1 MVTEPAGPPF
11 KATLWIK
18 PAFRTDFID
27 VRAKL
32 AEEFGSEFARYP
44 KALYISDH
52 TTAGYLDQRLAQRLE
67 YDQAKLQEFIRV
79 FHEIFPPK
87 AGYVHDEL
95 DLRTE
100 LSDEQRATEPE
111 NADSHLT
118 FIGAGLQSAAS
129 YDHEKDKPVWFV
141 DLDGVHRGGT
151 RQRRTTVVGYGEE
164 EVVARTQLTVQVPSH
179 GIDAIDLREQ
189 EFGFVDRLQA
199 LVEEHGVPFGRLDV
213 SLAPQEAGASLTVN
227 EYEPLLMN
235 SDLRGVLLSP
245 LRFMADQGREVL
257 NRPLSLPGKALR
269 LPGKALRLSGK
280 ALRLSGKALSV
291 AKAGHDRVA
300 ELSGTGHRFRH
311 GGGGP
316 HPEPGPG
323 TDRGR
328 RIGDRTRP
336 EPDAGAPC
344 VPLPGT
350 AAGDQPARDRPGRR
364 REGRDPV
371 GHVSEPDPHPV
382 EGPAGAD
389 ARAGRETGALRLIAG
404 PPPTAYRVRPSDQR
418 SPLRAVHGE
427 ARPRNQTGPLR
438 GQERHYVR
446 DLVSAPEPPQGQV
459 RLDELSH
466 PLGVRLHSP
475 VPASARELDGAGGDA
490 VHADAVLSRV
500 PGP

>member
-1 MVTEPAGPPF
+1 MSAEPPF
-11 KATLWIK
+11 KATLWIR

-67 YDQAKLQEFIRV
+67 YDQARLQEFIRV
-79 FHEIFPPK
+79 FHEIFPPN

-95 DLRTE
+95 DLRAE

-179 GIDAIDLREQ
+179 GIAAIDLREQ

-269 LPGKALRLSGK
+269 LPGKALRLPGK
-280 ALRLSGKALSV
+280 ALRLSGKALNV
-291 AKAGHDRVA
+291 AR
-300 ELSGTGHRFRH
+300 LGTTVLRSS
-311 GGGGP
+311 
-316 HPEPGPG
+316 PGPVIDSA
-323 TDRGR
+323 TVEAVHILNRVLE
-328 RIGDRTRP
+328 RIGVDESVIARVLSRTLAFPVSRYQGLRRGISLPVIDRDGDGKGEIPWGTYQSP
-336 EPDAGAPC
+336 ILIQWKAPK
-344 VPLPGT
+344 
-350 AAGDQPARDRPGRR
+350 
-364 REGRDPV
+364 
-371 GHVSEPDPHPV
+371 
-382 EGPAGAD
+382 GP
-389 ARAGRETGALRLIAG
+389 T
-404 PPPTAYRVRPSDQR
+404 
-418 SPLRAVHGE
+418 
-427 ARPRNQTGPLR
+427 
-438 GQERHYVR
+438 
-446 DLVSAPEPPQGQV
+446 
-459 RLDELSH
+459 
-466 PLGVRLHSP
+466 
-475 VPASARELDGAGGDA
+475 RELD
-490 VHADAVLSRV
+490 VKLVRFV
-500 PGP
+500 

>member
-213 SLAPQEAGASLTVN
+213 SLAPQEKGASLTVN

-235 SDLRGVLLSP
+235 SDLRGALLSP

-257 NRPLSLPGKALR
+257 SRPLSLPGKALR

-280 ALRLSGKALSV
+280 ALHV
-291 AKAGHDRVA
+291 ARM
-300 ELSGTGHRFRH
+300 GTTAFRSS
-311 GGGGP
+311 
-316 HPEPGPG
+316 PGPVIDSA
-323 TDRGR
+323 TVEAVHILNRVLE
-328 RIGDRTRP
+328 RIGVDESVIARVLNRTLAFPVSRFQGLRRGISLPVIDRDGDGKGEIPWGTYQSP
-336 EPDAGAPC
+336 ILIQWKAPK
-344 VPLPGT
+344 
-350 AAGDQPARDRPGRR
+350 
-364 REGRDPV
+364 
-371 GHVSEPDPHPV
+371 
-382 EGPAGAD
+382 GP
-389 ARAGRETGALRLIAG
+389 T
-404 PPPTAYRVRPSDQR
+404 
-418 SPLRAVHGE
+418 
-427 ARPRNQTGPLR
+427 
-438 GQERHYVR
+438 
-446 DLVSAPEPPQGQV
+446 
-459 RLDELSH
+459 
-466 PLGVRLHSP
+466 
-475 VPASARELDGAGGDA
+475 RELD
-490 VHADAVLSRV
+490 VKLVRFV
-500 PGP
+500 